1 MKKLN
6 VNFNEVTDTTG
17 YLFSFAK
24 CLSAALHHSQY
35 AGYADDIVASSGFA
49 FRMWIAPDLCPSAT
63 SIWEFKK
70 QKCWLENGGL
80 TCAYIERLW
89 GEESLEEECRLAAIE
104 IIKQSIDQGVAA
116 VAWDISGCEWGAI
129 IGYDENEEVLFTL
142 KINGKEDRI
151 PYRKLGKLDLPILSV
166 LAVTG
171 ENGKPQETILTDTK
185 KLAVSHLYGEEW
197 CDNVQG
203 LAAYDA
209 LIDFI
214 RSKYTN
220 DFSWNLEYY
229 LGTYTALKWY
239 AWTYFEKYGE
249 INLANLYK
257 TVYASWKAAF
267 DIKNTCDISDQ
278 SVRDQLI
285 SLLIA
290 AFTAETKALT
300 EMEC

>member
-1 MKKLN
+1 M
-6 VNFNEVTDTTG
+6 
-17 YLFSFAK
+17 
-24 CLSAALHHSQY
+24 
-35 AGYADDIVASSGFA
+35 
-49 FRMWIAPDLCPSAT
+49 
-63 SIWEFKK
+63 
-70 QKCWLENGGL
+70 ENGGL

-214 RSKYTN
+214 RNKYTN